1 VTAEV
6 VSHLHEPKERMP
18 TILVVDDEVLI
29 RMALSDFLQECG
41 FKVLEAGNAEE
52 AIIILEQGHAVID
65 LVFSDVRMPGE
76 LDGFGLAKWIRE
88 NRKGL
93 PVMLTSGDSRK
104 SDVAKQLCAVES
116 FLAKPYDTQMVLAQ
130 IRQFID
136 ARKTK

>member
-52 AIIILEQGHAVID
+52 AITILEQGHAVID

-93 PVMLTSGDSRK
+93 
-104 SDVAKQLCAVES
+104 